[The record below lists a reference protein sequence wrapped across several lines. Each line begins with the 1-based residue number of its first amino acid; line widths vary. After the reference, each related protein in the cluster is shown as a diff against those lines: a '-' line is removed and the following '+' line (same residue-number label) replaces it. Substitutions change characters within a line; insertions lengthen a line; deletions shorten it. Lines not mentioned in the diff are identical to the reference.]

1 MNAQVPLPAPAV
13 AEPAPVGQRRSAQ
26 RVVRV
31 GWLVVVIGFGGF
43 LLWAA
48 LAPLDSGVALDGT
61 VTTAGYRKVVQ
72 PAIGG
77 VVARLPVQDGDQV
90 EAGQVLVELD
100 ARVAKAEAL
109 AARQQQ
115 AMARATVLRLEAE
128 QRGEDSLVFPETL
141 QQQATQDPR
150 LASVLMLQ
158 AQLFDSRRR
167 ALAAEQAGLRESLAA
182 ARASLNGQQQLAA
195 TQRQRLALLDERL
208 AALRPLAEANY
219 VPRNRLLE
227 LQESR
232 ASVQGE
238 LVSSQSAALSARAR
252 VGEIEAQLTALE
264 QDHRQQVRQALA
276 EQRQALAGR
285 EERLAATGFNEDQVL
300 LRAPVSG
307 RIVGQQVFTAGAVV
321 DAGQVLMEILP
332 DREPLWVDARIP
344 VDRVDSVQ
352 AGQPVEL
359 MFTAFNRSR
368 TPRVEGVVNQV
379 SADRLEDDANGHP
392 YYAARIQVTPQAL
405 QQLGGLE
412 VRAGMPVQAFVRT
425 GERSLLN
432 YLFKPLMDRVPLALE
447 GD

>member
-1 MNAQVPLPAPAV
+1 MNASVPFPPV
-13 AEPAPVGQRRSAQ
+13 PEAESSVLRPRRSVQ
-26 RVVRV
+26 RVSRL
-31 GWLVVVIGFGGF
+31 GWLAVVLGFGGF
-43 LLWAA
+43 VLWAA

-77 VVARLPVQDGDQV
+77 VVVRIPVQDGDRV

-115 AMARATVLRLEAE
+115 AMARVAVLRLEAE
-128 QRGEDSLVFPETL
+128 QRGEAELRFPSAL
-141 QQQATQDPR
+141 QQRAAQDSH
-150 LASVLMLQ
+150 LSSVLMLQ
-158 AQLFDSRRR
+158 QQLFDSRRQ
-167 ALAAEQAGLRESLAA
+167 ALAAEQARLQESLAA
-182 ARASLNGQQQLAA
+182 VRASLNGQQQLAA

-208 AALRPLAEANY
+208 EALRPLAEANY

-238 LVSSQSAALSARAR
+238 LAGSQSAVLSARSR
-252 VGEIEAQLTALE
+252 VGEINAQLTSLQ

-285 EERLAATGFNEDQVL
+285 EERLAATGFNEDQVV
-300 LRAPVSG
+300 LRAPASG
-307 RIVGQQVFTAGAVV
+307 QVIGQRVFTAGAVV

-352 AGQPVEL
+352 PGQTVEL

-368 TPRVEGVVNQV
+368 TPRVEGVVSQV
-379 SADRLEDDANGHP
+379 SADRLEDEANGHP
-392 YYAARIQVTPQAL
+392 YYAARIRVTPEVL
-405 QQLGGLE
+405 QQLGGLD

-432 YLFKPLMDRVPLALE
+432 YLFKPLIDRLPLALE
-447 GD
+447 GE